1 MVMPFVRT
9 SRTNMQA
16 PIFRTSRA
24 DIVRHIC
31 DNSHMARR
39 GIPKGPVNWY
49 LPEWMAACGLQ
60 GRGAQTK
67 MRELTGWSKATMHQL
82 YHGDQDYSPAVV
94 NAAAFA
100 LKAEP
105 YELLMPPE
113 KAFMIRRA
121 LASIKEIKTLDDDS
135 VPVLAEPLIRKIR
148 T

>member
-1 MVMPFVRT
+1 MR
-9 SRTNMQA
+9 
-16 PIFRTSRA
+16 
-24 DIVRHIC
+24 IC
-31 DNSHMARR
+31 NNACMARR

-49 LPEWMAACGLQ
+49 LPEWMAACGLE

-82 YHGDQDYSPAVV
+82 FHGEQDYSPAVV

-105 YELLMPPE
+105 YELLMPPD

-121 LASIKEIKTLDDDS
+121 LASIKEIKTLDDES
-135 VPVLAEPLIRKIR
+135 GIAPVEPPIRKIR

>member
-1 MVMPFVRT
+1 MLIPFVRT
-9 SRTNMQA
+9 SRTNKQA
-16 PIFRTSRA
+16 PNFRTSHTDMKAR
-24 DIVRHIC
+24 IC
-31 DNSHMARR
+31 DNRHMARR
-39 GIPKGPVNWY
+39 GIPKGPINWY
-49 LPEWMAACGLQ
+49 LPEWMAACGLE

-82 YHGDQDYSPAVV
+82 FHGEQDYSPAVV
-94 NAAAFA
+94 NAAAAA

-121 LASIKEIKTLDDDS
+121 LTSIKEIKTLDDDS
-135 VPVLAEPLIRKIR
+135 VTVLDEPPIRKIR